1 MIDNYNPIIT
11 RTGSSYEVTATRNG
25 RNLRAVFSRM
35 KSERGAL
42 KAELGI
48 FMDGEPIY
56 RSRPS
61 LDSTSSMDAYTRKVL
76 RKRPLS
82 DYGVEF
88 SDFIDDAVN
97 CCIDTYREG
106 APEILISDR
115 WADPVADDVFLI
127 EPYLLKDQH
136 NTIYG
141 DPSSAKS
148 LMALWWATLL
158 DTGYVESGNDIATS
172 RANCLYLDWETND
185 VEITRRLRWLYAGIG
200 EESPSNLVYR
210 NCYQPLAAETDLIR
224 DIIFRQW
231 GDEAERPLL
240 IVVDSLGM
248 ATEGGLSDETVVA
261 PFFAALRA
269 LAQDVAGCTT
279 LTISH
284 TNRDGLLFGS
294 QYIKA
299 ESRNIW
305 ELQVAPIETGAI
317 HVTAFHRK
325 SNSVGRARERA
336 YNVEFP
342 RDDHNRTRSINI
354 SPQPILETDAAGKI
368 SAPHLVEELLKH
380 KGPLTKNDLTNAAIV
395 ARDLDRDKATHK
407 NDIHKL
413 KNNIRITLGRKIQDG
428 TVLQEGDLIMLPGQ
442 TAQEEWIPL

>member
-1 MIDNYNPIIT
+1 MTDSYQPIIT
-11 RTGSSYEVTATRNG
+11 RTGSAYEVTATRNG
-25 RNLRAVFSRM
+25 RSLRAVFSRI

-48 FMDGEPIY
+48 HMDGEPIY

-61 LDSTSSMDAYTRKVL
+61 LDSTSSMDAYTRKVF
-76 RKRPLS
+76 RKRPVA

-97 CCIDTYREG
+97 CTIDAYREG
-106 APEILISDR
+106 EPEILISER
-115 WADPVADDVFLI
+115 WSDPVTDDVFLV

-148 LMALWWATLL
+148 LMALWWAMLL
-158 DTGYVESGNDIATS
+158 DTGYMESGNDIATS

-185 VEITRRLRWLYAGIG
+185 AEITRRLRWLYAGIN
-200 EESPSNLVYR
+200 EQSPSNLVYR

-231 GDEAERPLL
+231 GDKAERPLL

-261 PFFAALRA
+261 PFYAALRA
-269 LAQDVAGCTT
+269 LQQDVIGCTT

-284 TNRDGLLFGS
+284 TNREGGLFGS

-305 ELQVAPIETGAI
+305 ELQVTPIETGSI

-336 YNVEFP
+336 YSVEFP
-342 RDDHNRTRSINI
+342 RD
-354 SPQPILETDAAGKI
+354 
-368 SAPHLVEELLKH
+368 
-380 KGPLTKNDLTNAAIV
+380 
-395 ARDLDRDKATHK
+395 
-407 NDIHKL
+407 
-413 KNNIRITLGRKIQDG
+413 
-428 TVLQEGDLIMLPGQ
+428 
-442 TAQEEWIPL
+442 